1 MKQTKR
7 FRNYKQKNNIKTQ
20 NIMKKSVLTI
30 AAALFISG
38 LTFGADNNDT
48 KKASHD
54 VSITIPTVALV
65 DVEGN
70 GGNEATSINLTPSV
84 TSLEAGSAVDF
95 SSVSDNSLWL
105 NYTSIVEEEGHNN
118 TSERDITVEIDNENK
133 LPKGVSLL
141 LSAGSVTTGNGKRGQ
156 AASGTIT
163 LGKTPKKLVTSIGS
177 CYTESGYQ
185 KGHQL
190 TYKLSM
196 DNSEY
201 ANLVAKAY
209 EVEVTFTITGD

>member
-1 MKQTKR
+1 
-7 FRNYKQKNNIKTQ
+7 
-20 NIMKKSVLTI
+20 MKKSVLTI

-38 LTFGADNNDT
+38 LTFGADYNDT

-84 TSLEAGSAVDF
+84 TNLEAGSAVDF

-163 LGKTPKKLVTSIGS
+163 LEKTPKKLVTSIGS
-177 CYTESGYQ
+177 CYTESGSQ

-196 DNSEY
+196 DNSKY
-201 ANLVAKAY
+201 ADLVAKAY